1 MPAPLNPLT
10 RRRVMAAA
18 LTAPP
23 LALLGGAAARA
34 EGPAAPGAP
43 VPAEPATGTDAFTP
57 GQPWLDTAGAV
68 IQAHGGQV
76 MVAED
81 GGGAE
86 DGGSPLYYWYGEDR
100 SNGYGSSPGVH
111 VYSSRDLYS
120 WTDEGLAL
128 RALTTAEEIDADP
141 YFAALYSEY
150 DEGQKAAVVRDL
162 LTTAPPGS
170 TAPAAILERPKVLHN
185 AAQGTWVMW
194 VHADGP
200 SETSDAQY
208 AKANAGVAISDS
220 PTGPF
225 RWIDSYRLHHAPE
238 GEPNWQPDN
247 PGMARDMTLF
257 LDDDGTAYIIYS
269 SEENYTL
276 FISRL
281 DPSFTA
287 LATAPEE
294 AVAGVDFIRPYI
306 GAHREAPALFKRAG
320 TYYLITSGA
329 TGWDPNPAQYAT
341 ATEILGEWT
350 DRGNPVTGDGAADT
364 FRSQSTN
371 VIPVDPDN
379 GTYLYMGDRWT
390 PSDLANAPYVWLP
403 LRFGEGTQ
411 MSLIWE
417 DSWRW
422 EDQPAQP
429 LYTVDVRMPR
439 SVEIGQTQLLPR
451 RGHLHLEGRR
461 DSMRS
466 LTWEGALDRP
476 GLVDLVGT
484 LGGDPRENRVESGGE
499 NGSEGLTVH
508 RQVLVVPQGIVYLVN
523 AGGVETSDYLAL
535 RAESTGPAPENSVA
549 DQPYGT
555 DPSTGAS
562 WGFQGRSKTAGGES
576 DSMDQSLRYATDH
589 DDLVYRFGNL
599 PSGRCT
605 VHVGYYDPWPWAN
618 RAAEVSVNGEVV
630 ESERLFTGTAESAA
644 HTGVTANDAG
654 EIELRLHPTR
664 SPDIQVSWIAVVP
677 E

>member
-1 MPAPLNPLT
+1 MPAPLNPPT
-10 RRRVMAAA
+10 RRSIMAAA
-18 LTAPP
+18 LAAPP
-23 LALLGGAAARA
+23 LALLGGATARA
-34 EGPAAPGAP
+34 EGPMAPTTPVPSGPAPGA
-43 VPAEPATGTDAFTP
+43 GAFTP
-57 GQPWLDTAGAV
+57 GLPWLDTAGAV

-76 MVAED
+76 VISEDAE
-81 GGGAE
+81 
-86 DGGSPLYYWYGEDR
+86 GSLYHWYGEDR

-120 WTDEGLAL
+120 WTDDGLAL
-128 RALTTAEEIDADP
+128 RALTTAEEIDTDP
-141 YFAALYSEY
+141 YFTALYGEY
-150 DEGQKAAVVRDL
+150 DEAGKAAVIRDL

-170 TAPAAILERPKVLHN
+170 SAPAAILERPKVLHN

-208 AKANAGVAISDS
+208 AKANAGVAVADS

-225 RWIDSYRLHHAPE
+225 RWIDSYRLHHAPA

-247 PGMARDMTLF
+247 PGMARDMTVF

-269 SEENYTL
+269 SEENYSL

-281 DPSFTA
+281 DADFTA
-287 LATAPEE
+287 LATAPDE
-294 AVAGVDFIRPYI
+294 AVKGVDFIRPYI

-350 DRGNPVTGDGAADT
+350 DHGSPVSGDGAADT

-379 GTYLYMGDRWT
+379 GTYIYMGDRWT

-411 MSLIWE
+411 MSLTWE

-429 LYTVDVRMPR
+429 AYTVDVRLPR

-451 RGHLHLEGRR
+451 RGHLHIEGRR

-466 LTWEGALDRP
+466 LTWAGALDRP
-476 GLVDLVGT
+476 GLVDIVGT
-484 LGGDPRENRVESGGE
+484 LGGDSHEGGAE
-499 NGSEGLTVH
+499 GEGLTVH
-508 RQVLVVPQGIVYLVN
+508 RQVLVVPQGLVYLVN

-535 RAESTGPAPENSVA
+535 RAEATGPALKSSVA
-549 DQPYGT
+549 DQPYGA
-555 DPSTGAS
+555 DPSTGAI
-562 WGFQGRSKTAGGES
+562 WGFQGRSKTAGGET
-576 DSMDQSLRYATDH
+576 DSMDRSLRYATDH

-599 PSGRCT
+599 PTGRFT
-605 VHVGYYDPWPWAN
+605 VDVGYYDPWPWAN

-630 ESERLFTGTAESAA
+630 EPERLFTGTAEFAA
-644 HTGVTANDAG
+644 YRGITAGDAG

-664 SPDIQVSWIAVVP
+664 SPDIQVSWVAIVT